1 MTFTLLMLG
10 GTIVLMAVFAVAT
23 HVHETV
29 NPMLAGETTMV
40 GLADPASDTLAGH
53 HATTPPPV
61 GEMGEWSLRTVSA
74 LRDAEE
80 LLDCLE
86 AQGYKE
92 RELVI
97 LGKSSF
103 AVRWR

>member
-1 MTFTLLMLG
+1 MTLALVMIA
-10 GTIVLMAVFAVAT
+10 GTIALTAVFVVAT
-23 HVHETV
+23 QVHETV
-29 NPMLAGETTMV
+29 NPVLTDETTMV
-40 GLADPASDTLAGH
+40 GLADPASDTLCGQH
-53 HATTPPPV
+53 SATPAPA
-61 GEMGEWSLRTVSA
+61 GEWCLRTVSR

-86 AQGYKE
+86 AQGYHE

-97 LGKSSF
+97 LGQASF